1 MSDINYNPQNEL
13 DRIKTIRT
21 LFEMEGW
28 ALFMEDMQNNLRA
41 VAGLAGIEGLQSL
54 GNRQGQAGVLEGI
67 LNYEGLVDA
76 TESQINADIE
86 AEVAADA

>member
-1 MSDINYNPQNEL
+1 MSTIDYNPQNEL

-41 VAGLAGIEGLQSL
+41 VAGLAGIEGLQAL
-54 GNRQGQAGVLEGI
+54 GNRQGQTGVLEGI

>member
-1 MSDINYNPQNEL
+1 MSTIDYNPQNEL

-54 GNRQGQAGVLEGI
+54 GNRQGQTGVLEGI

>member
-1 MSDINYNPQNEL
+1 MSSITYNPQDEL

-28 ALFMEDMQNNLRA
+28 ALFMEDMQRNLSA
-41 VAGLAGIEGLQSL
+41 NSGVAGIEGLQLL
-54 GNRQGQAGVLEGI
+54 GVRQGQVDVLEGI
-67 LNYEGLVDA
+67 LNYEGLIEA
-76 TESQINADIE
+76 TETQINADIE